1 MPKKYNS
8 YFCATKFLCLLF
20 FVFFCLCLP
29 VLYMFRVSN
38 TKLMA
43 HVLEIDVVSTSG
55 LILPYI
61 LAKPKRS
68 LRPIF
73 EDI

>member
-1 MPKKYNS
+1 
-8 YFCATKFLCLLF
+8 
-20 FVFFCLCLP
+20 LCLP